1 MTTLYYQCGDERLYT
16 HPISVD
22 AKEVK
27 MLSLLLDCGA
37 PEDYARSLCE
47 ALSFD
52 DVRCTEF
59 SAYYL
64 REYGGPSAREDDSIL
79 NFCQGW
85 TRMKAASVI
94 GVKKVVCHRTEENRD
109 GGLCVQRFLPS
120 ISAFRKYPYRQL
132 YVPFEDCDQYVKE
145 HKIEGGEIERK
156 ARDFH
161 DTLYKLSFTSK
172 EGESVDKF
180 HRDKAKD
187 KEEPNI
193 ACFWLYQ
200 ETADSKGEYYA
211 EESQEQ
217 KDIERVRGY
226 LYDESS
232 GGVKMSILT
241 TLEIHYKCRIE
252 SDRDSQGHRTGTFS
266 NARIYLEE
274 QWSCLE
280 DVSECLRILTSSFV
294 PEDDIKRFN
303 GKFTKA
309 KRELK
314 HELADEQEGAIVAC
328 LRNRLSVISGPGG
341 SGKSTIISALTKI
354 FSEPETAVMAFT
366 NKAVKVL
373 RKNLG
378 DYPNLSTIHMSME
391 KRFGDDYS
399 SYRSYLRGKKNFIID
414 EAGQMSCGL
423 FRKLLSAIIKAN
435 GGDTDYLK
443 RCRIIML
450 GDHYQCGPI
459 EWGYLFSSLVEHKE
473 QEGRAFSCSIL
484 TMDHRTKD
492 RNPGFRK
499 VATELR
505 REDMDASRICDML
518 TKHKDGRTIYA
529 KVKSEDAKTKVGEIL
544 HRYRPDKILL
554 SSGKSI
560 FTYNL
565 MARNF
570 YNGCSRVKHSYRDNE
585 GKSRDCYYAPGDKV
599 KMVENIYAEELY
611 KGDEGVVVKVDK
623 DGVMC
628 EFDGTKH
635 LFLYEEKGEKKER
648 PKLYC
653 KHLDYSYCETIYS
666 SQGSEYN
673 TVLIVA
679 DDRIDRDQLYTA
691 LTRAKERCIVVDVI
705 KEGKRNST
713 IEYFLPRA
721 RNDKTLD
728 LTFL

>member
-1 MTTLYYQCGDERLYT
+1 MTTLYYQYGDERLYT

-27 MLSLLLDCGA
+27 MLPLLLDCGV

-47 ALSFD
+47 TLSFN

-79 NFCQGW
+79 NFCRKW
-85 TRMKAASVI
+85 VTMKAASVI
-94 GVKKVVCHRTEENRD
+94 GVKKVVCRKNEEKD
-109 GGLCVQRFLPS
+109 GILCVQRFLPS
-120 ISAFRKYPYRQL
+120 ISAFRRYPYRQL
-132 YVPFEDCDQYVKE
+132 YVPLEDCDQYVKE

-156 ARDFH
+156 ARYCH
-161 DTLYKLSFTSK
+161 DTLYKLSFK
-172 EGESVDKF
+172 EGKSVDKF
-180 HRDKAKD
+180 HRDRAKD
-187 KEEPNI
+187 KEESNI
-193 ACFWLYQ
+193 TCFWLYQ
-200 ETADSKGEYYA
+200 DTARSKGEYYA
-211 EESQEQ
+211 EGSQEQ
-217 KDIERVRGY
+217 KDIARVRGY

-241 TLEIHYKCRIE
+241 TLVRHYKCHIVSE
-252 SDRDSQGHRTGTFS
+252 STYS

-274 QWSCLE
+274 QWNCLK
-280 DVSECLRILTSSFV
+280 DVGERLRILTSSLV
-294 PEDDIKRFN
+294 PEDEIKRLS

-309 KRELK
+309 KHELE
-314 HELADEQEGAIVAC
+314 HELADEQEDAIMAC

-378 DYPNLSTIHMSME
+378 EDYPNLSTIHMSMK
-391 KRFGDDYS
+391 KRLDGDYS
-399 SYRSYLRGKKNFIID
+399 SKSYLRGKKNFIID

-435 GGDTDYLK
+435 GEDADYLK

-459 EWGYLFSSLVEHKE
+459 EWGYLFSFLVKHKE

-484 TMDHRTKD
+484 TMDHRTKG
-492 RNPGFRK
+492 RNLGFRK
-499 VATELR
+499 VAAELR
-505 REDMDASRICDML
+505 EGVDAYRIYSML
-518 TKHKDGRTIYA
+518 TKYKGGRTIYA

-544 HRYRPDKILL
+544 RQYRPDKILL

-560 FTYNL
+560 STYNL

-570 YNGCSRVKHSYRDNE
+570 YNERPRVKRSYRDKN

-599 KMVENIYAEELY
+599 KMVENVYATELY
-611 KGDEGVVVKVDK
+611 KGDEGVVMKVGE
-623 DGVMC
+623 DGITC
-628 EFDGTKH
+628 EFDGTEH
-635 LFLYEEKGEKKER
+635 LFLYEENGEKKER

-705 KEGKRNST
+705 GRDGNGKYHHSSA

-721 RNDKTLD
+721 WNDKTLD